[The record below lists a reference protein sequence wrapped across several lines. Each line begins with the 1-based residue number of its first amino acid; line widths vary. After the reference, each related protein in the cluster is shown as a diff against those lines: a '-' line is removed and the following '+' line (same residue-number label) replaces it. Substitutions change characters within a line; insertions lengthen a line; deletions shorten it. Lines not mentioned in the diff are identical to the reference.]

1 MEETIKQRQVPE
13 ETIQEINN
21 FYEKMMALQLK
32 EESADEEVTNE
43 SKKKKN
49 VRPATIKMKR
59 EKLMGHDLQS
69 NGDVD
74 SDNGIDVIRF

>member
-21 FYEKMMALQLK
+21 IYEKMMALQLK

-43 SKKKKN
+43 SKKKK
-49 VRPATIKMKR
+49 MCS
-59 EKLMGHDLQS
+59 QQQ
-69 NGDVD
+69 
-74 SDNGIDVIRF
+74 

>member
-43 SKKKKN
+43 SKKKKKC
-49 VRPATIKMKR
+49 AA
-59 EKLMGHDLQS
+59 S
-69 NGDVD
+69 NNKNEEGETDG
-74 SDNGIDVIRF
+74 S